1 MPSEVRKDWEVLMNR
16 CQEAGLPNPGMCP
29 CRIGKE
35 RITVFIDGH
44 ISRSSDTIN
53 RSIMQVMSYVLGYTR
68 GKEDQAQTESRCWRL
83 DQPVDVHII
92 RSEN

>member
-16 CQEAGLPNPGMCP
+16 CQEAG
-29 CRIGKE
+29 
-35 RITVFIDGH
+35 GH